1 MSACVKSTLGS
12 GSGGGGGGT
21 PPPPTKQRTYHSDTA
36 AMIAEAAKR
45 TYLQVKHTR
54 GARVSDGNTSLSA
67 HAGVKHV
74 SIDKKNSLP

>member
-12 GSGGGGGGT
+12 GSGGEGGGGG
-21 PPPPTKQRTYHSDTA
+21 TKQRTYHSDTA